1 MEGVSTGR
9 VLYRCG
15 RCGRVFDLQQLMI
28 LAPRVRCPHCGYRV
42 IYKVRTPVVKKVKA
56 I

>member
-1 MEGVSTGR
+1 MASSTGQ

-15 RCGRVFDLQQLMI
+15 KCGRVFDLMQLRI

-42 IYKVRTPVVKKVKA
+42 IYKVRTPVLKKVKA